1 MAENYFV
8 KVLIPFIGVTIWQNT
23 GSEEINMGT
32 GTKLVKIFCL
42 FNLDVVEKYIPMV
55 VFLVL
60 FSTFILQIFCRYFMV
75 PLTWPLELTLISF
88 IWVTLLG
95 GLYAKRTDSHVAFT
109 MVYDAVGPKAQLF
122 MRLTGNCM
130 LFTAFCIALY
140 PSYDYVI
147 FMGFKKSNVL
157 RIPMDFAFFPFVV
170 FLVFMLG
177 RIGRDL
183 IDDLV
188 GICRGDL

>member
-1 MAENYFV
+1 MTGQGNYYNMAKAASNEITMSN
-8 KVLIPFIGVTIWQNT
+8 TINLF
-23 GSEEINMGT
+23 
-32 GTKLVKIFCL
+32 KKIFS
-42 FNLDVVEKYIPMV
+42 FSVDVVEKYIPMV

-60 FSTFILQIFCRYFMV
+60 FFTFILQIFCRYFIV
-75 PLTWPLELTLISF
+75 PLTWPLELTLICF
-88 IWVTLLG
+88 LWVALLG

-109 MVYDAVGPKAQLF
+109 MVYDSVGPKAQRF
-122 MRLTGNCM
+122 MRLAGNCM
-130 LFTAFCIALY
+130 LFAAFCIALY

-183 IDDLV
+183 INDIV
-188 GICRGDL
+188 GLYRGEL

>member
-1 MAENYFV
+1 MTEQGTYCDM
-8 KVLIPFIGVTIWQNT
+8 GNT
-23 GSEEINMGT
+23 TNLN
-32 GTKLVKIFCL
+32 KKIFL
-42 FNLDVVEKYIPMV
+42 FSLDVVEKYIPMV

-60 FSTFILQIFCRYFMV
+60 FFTFILQIFCRYFIV
-75 PLTWPLELTLISF
+75 PLTWPLELTLICF
-88 IWVTLLG
+88 LWVALLG

-109 MVYDAVGPKAQLF
+109 MVYDAVGPKTQLF
-122 MRLTGNCM
+122 MRLAGNCM
-130 LFTAFCIALY
+130 LFAAFCIALY

-183 IDDLV
+183 LDDIV
-188 GICRGDL
+188 GLYRGDL